1 MSASFDHQSYTI
13 RKKFFSLFGAK
24 FHIYNP
30 AGELVLFSSQKAFK
44 LKEDIRLYS
53 DETMSEEVIT
63 IQARSIIDFS
73 ACYDVV
79 DAKSGEK
86 LGVLQRKGLK
96 SILKD
101 EWIIKDKDENLIG
114 SIHEDSALMATLR
127 RFVTNLIPQKYEV
140 KMNDKVIAQFK
151 QHFNPFILK
160 LDLDFSLDTEHV
172 LDKRLGVAA
181 GVLLCAIE
189 GRQN

>member
-1 MSASFDHQSYTI
+1 MAVSFNQSSYTI
-13 RKKFFSLFGAK
+13 RKKFFSVFGAK

-53 DETMSEEVIT
+53 DETMTDEVIT
-63 IQARSIIDFS
+63 IQARSVIDFS
-73 ACYDVV
+73 ASYDVV
-79 DAKSGEK
+79 DTKTGEK
-86 LGVLQRKGLK
+86 LGVLMRKGLK
-96 SILKD
+96 SLLKD
-101 EWIIKDKDENLIG
+101 EWLIKDKDENLIG

-172 LDKRLGVAA
+172 LDKRLGVSA